1 MNEVSA
7 TSSEEAE
14 GGGKSTL
21 ARLRHDLRTPL
32 NQIIGYSELLIETV
46 DEHGVGAVVPL
57 LEELHNAGTEMLGRL
72 NDELAPWKVQSGQVS
87 LPALKTLMGPPLQ
100 AIDEACSRCG
110 QIAVDHG
117 SKAVVDDL
125 GKIVEAS
132 ANLRR
137 GLSVTIQDDPD
148 PAENEAEGVAVEET
162 TPPPLA
168 PLVETGKLLVVDDD
182 HLTREMIRRRLRH
195 MGFEI
200 VLASDGLEAL
210 AALERESFDLVL
222 LDVLMPQMDGFETL
236 DRIRSH
242 KIWRSIPV
250 VMLSALDDTET
261 TARCITAGAEDYVPK
276 PFNSVVLRARISASL
291 EKKRLRDQEQS
302 YLERIKIEQ
311 EKSEKLLLTILP
323 AAIASRLKSGERN
336 IVDSVYAASVMFIDI
351 VGFTAIAAKTTPD
364 QTVVLLNELF
374 SMFDQLVDTYGLEKI
389 KTIGDA
395 YMAVAG
401 VPNAAEDHA
410 LRAARMGMAVQDTLK
425 EFNQK
430 NGVNWAVRV
439 GLHSGEVMAG
449 IIGSRKFAYDLWG
462 DTVNLASRLESQ
474 GRAGWVQI
482 SDETVK
488 LIESE
493 FDVLPVGLV
502 DIRNRGE
509 LQVYR
514 IAGPKHP
521 GRK

>member
-1 MNEVSA
+1 M
-7 TSSEEAE
+7 
-14 GGGKSTL
+14 
-21 ARLRHDLRTPL
+21 
-32 NQIIGYSELLIETV
+32 
-46 DEHGVGAVVPL
+46 
-57 LEELHNAGTEMLGRL
+57 
-72 NDELAPWKVQSGQVS
+72 
-87 LPALKTLMGPPLQ
+87 
-100 AIDEACSRCG
+100 
-110 QIAVDHG
+110 
-117 SKAVVDDL
+117 
-125 GKIVEAS
+125 
-132 ANLRR
+132 
-137 GLSVTIQDDPD
+137 
-148 PAENEAEGVAVEET
+148 
-162 TPPPLA
+162 
-168 PLVETGKLLVVDDD
+168 
-182 HLTREMIRRRLRH
+182 
-195 MGFEI
+195 
-200 VLASDGLEAL
+200 
-210 AALERESFDLVL
+210 L

-323 AAIASRLKSGERN
+323 AAIASRFKSGERN

-482 SDETVK
+482 SDETAK

-493 FDVLPVGLV
+493 FDVLSVGLV

>member
-1 MNEVSA
+1 M
-7 TSSEEAE
+7 
-14 GGGKSTL
+14 
-21 ARLRHDLRTPL
+21 
-32 NQIIGYSELLIETV
+32 
-46 DEHGVGAVVPL
+46 
-57 LEELHNAGTEMLGRL
+57 
-72 NDELAPWKVQSGQVS
+72 
-87 LPALKTLMGPPLQ
+87 
-100 AIDEACSRCG
+100 
-110 QIAVDHG
+110 
-117 SKAVVDDL
+117 
-125 GKIVEAS
+125 
-132 ANLRR
+132 
-137 GLSVTIQDDPD
+137 
-148 PAENEAEGVAVEET
+148 
-162 TPPPLA
+162 
-168 PLVETGKLLVVDDD
+168 
-182 HLTREMIRRRLRH
+182 
-195 MGFEI
+195 
-200 VLASDGLEAL
+200 
-210 AALERESFDLVL
+210 L

-323 AAIASRLKSGERN
+323 AAIASRFKSGERN

-351 VGFTAIAAKTTPD
+351 VGFKAIAAKTTPD

-482 SDETVK
+482 SDETAK

-493 FDVLPVGLV
+493 FDVLSVGLV

>member
-1 MNEVSA
+1 MTAVSVFSLVAAFAGFLGWEVLRYRSQVVERLDRTQWILVERITA
-7 TSSEEAE
+7 KLAE
-14 GGGKSTL
+14 DPETHEFPLDGL
-21 ARLRHDLRTPL
+21 AQDETILAAAVYSL
-32 NQIIGYSELLIETV
+32 NNQVLDSYIKPGT
-46 DEHGVGAVVPL
+46 DEVVP
-57 LEELHNAGTEMLGRL
+57 
-72 NDELAPWKVQSGQVS
+72 
-87 LPALKTLMGPPLQ
+87 PPF
-100 AIDEACSRCG
+100 RTN
-110 QIAVDHG
+110 VDP
-117 SKAVVDDL
+117 
-125 GKIVEAS
+125 
-132 ANLRR
+132 N
-137 GLSVTIQDDPD
+137 
-148 PAENEAEGVAVEET
+148 
-162 TPPPLA
+162 
-168 PLVETGKLLVVDDD
+168 
-182 HLTREMIRRRLRH
+182 
-195 MGFEI
+195 
-200 VLASDGLEAL
+200 
-210 AALERESFDLVL
+210 
-222 LDVLMPQMDGFETL
+222 
-236 DRIRSH
+236 
-242 KIWRSIPV
+242 
-250 VMLSALDDTET
+250 
-261 TARCITAGAEDYVPK
+261 
-276 PFNSVVLRARISASL
+276 
-291 EKKRLRDQEQS
+291 
-302 YLERIKIEQ
+302 
-311 EKSEKLLLTILP
+311 
-323 AAIASRLKSGERN
+323 
-336 IVDSVYAASVMFIDI
+336 
-351 VGFTAIAAKTTPD
+351 AAKTTPD

-482 SDETVK
+482 SDETAK

-493 FDVLPVGLV
+493 FDVLPVGFV

>member
-1 MNEVSA
+1 LFKNLSFRWLITLLVTAVSVFSLVAAFAGFLGWEVLRYRSQVVERLDRTQWILVERITA
-7 TSSEEAE
+7 KLAE
-14 GGGKSTL
+14 DPETHEFPLDGL
-21 ARLRHDLRTPL
+21 AQDETILAAAVYSL
-32 NQIIGYSELLIETV
+32 NNQVLDSYIKPGT
-46 DEHGVGAVVPL
+46 DEVVP
-57 LEELHNAGTEMLGRL
+57 
-72 NDELAPWKVQSGQVS
+72 
-87 LPALKTLMGPPLQ
+87 PPF
-100 AIDEACSRCG
+100 RTN
-110 QIAVDHG
+110 VDP
-117 SKAVVDDL
+117 
-125 GKIVEAS
+125 
-132 ANLRR
+132 N
-137 GLSVTIQDDPD
+137 
-148 PAENEAEGVAVEET
+148 
-162 TPPPLA
+162 
-168 PLVETGKLLVVDDD
+168 
-182 HLTREMIRRRLRH
+182 
-195 MGFEI
+195 
-200 VLASDGLEAL
+200 
-210 AALERESFDLVL
+210 
-222 LDVLMPQMDGFETL
+222 
-236 DRIRSH
+236 
-242 KIWRSIPV
+242 
-250 VMLSALDDTET
+250 
-261 TARCITAGAEDYVPK
+261 
-276 PFNSVVLRARISASL
+276 
-291 EKKRLRDQEQS
+291 
-302 YLERIKIEQ
+302 
-311 EKSEKLLLTILP
+311 
-323 AAIASRLKSGERN
+323 
-336 IVDSVYAASVMFIDI
+336 
-351 VGFTAIAAKTTPD
+351 AAKTTPD

-482 SDETVK
+482 SDETAK

-493 FDVLPVGLV
+493 FDVLPVGFV

>member
-1 MNEVSA
+1 
-7 TSSEEAE
+7 
-14 GGGKSTL
+14 
-21 ARLRHDLRTPL
+21 
-32 NQIIGYSELLIETV
+32 
-46 DEHGVGAVVPL
+46 
-57 LEELHNAGTEMLGRL
+57 
-72 NDELAPWKVQSGQVS
+72 
-87 LPALKTLMGPPLQ
+87 
-100 AIDEACSRCG
+100 
-110 QIAVDHG
+110 
-117 SKAVVDDL
+117 
-125 GKIVEAS
+125 
-132 ANLRR
+132 
-137 GLSVTIQDDPD
+137 
-148 PAENEAEGVAVEET
+148 
-162 TPPPLA
+162 
-168 PLVETGKLLVVDDD
+168 
-182 HLTREMIRRRLRH
+182 
-195 MGFEI
+195 
-200 VLASDGLEAL
+200 
-210 AALERESFDLVL
+210 VL

-482 SDETVK
+482 SDETAK